1 MSAIPP
7 PAIPSAR
14 YLACAALGVL
24 GVEVQ
29 CTQVYFCPVV
39 SCHVKSKQGLVSRE
53 ACDAR
58 IWLGV
63 LISAI
68 AEGDL
73 AHVTVVLVYLVK
85 TRTPTPTREICLHER
100 THVTTPF

>member
-7 PAIPSAR
+7 PAIPSVR
-14 YLACAALGVL
+14 YLACAALRVL

-29 CTQVYFCPVV
+29 GPQVYVCPVV

-58 IWLGV
+58 IWLGL

-68 AEGDL
+68 AEGEL
-73 AHVTVVLVYLVK
+73 AHVTVGLVYLVK
-85 TRTPTPTREICLHER
+85 TQ
-100 THVTTPF
+100 